1 MENIPQKFIRALP
14 LIYFHVFLVL
24 VELKGHALLVKF
36 FSDLPKRDRF
46 EKSVEGSR
54 ASWWDELGR
63 PSPHGMCVG
72 VILLPL

>member
-14 LIYFHVFLVL
+14 LIHFHVFLVL

-46 EKSVEGSR
+46 EKSVEGSG
-54 ASWWDELGR
+54 APWWDEMGR
-63 PSPHGMCVG
+63 SSPHGVRVG
-72 VILLPL
+72 VILFPV